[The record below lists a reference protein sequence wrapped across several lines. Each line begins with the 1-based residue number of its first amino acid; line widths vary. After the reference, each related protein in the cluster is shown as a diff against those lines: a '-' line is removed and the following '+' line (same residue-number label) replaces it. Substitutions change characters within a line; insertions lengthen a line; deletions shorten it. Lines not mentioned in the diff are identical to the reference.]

1 MSNVIINEELIQGK
15 PNEIFEE
22 IKNEMIYQI
31 NELTIEESDN
41 EMFNFNLQL
50 FAQIIE
56 LIGENKNSE
65 MITLKYNPMGSWYI
79 EEESEAE

>member
-31 NELTIEESDN
+31 NELTIEESN
-41 EMFNFNLQL
+41 YEMFTFNLEL
-50 FAQIIE
+50 FAQIVE
-56 LIGENKNSE
+56 LIGDNKSKE
-65 MITLKYNPMGSWYI
+65 IITLKYNPMGSWYI
-79 EEESEAE
+79 EEESEVE